1 MKFEGSF
8 EVPATD
14 KQVFDF
20 ITDASKMASLI
31 KDVEN
36 MHIDDGNI
44 RMTVRVGLSF
54 IRGRFNLK
62 MAVMNKIP
70 FSHAEIAGNGSGS
83 GSTVDFKGTCD
94 ITGNGGSSIVNWKVD
109 LTIGGLAATMGSR
122 MVQGASEKY
131 ITELIQTF
139 RDAIVEG
146 KRDG

>member
-36 MHIDDGNI
+36 THIADGNI

-131 ITELIQTF
+131 ISELIQTF